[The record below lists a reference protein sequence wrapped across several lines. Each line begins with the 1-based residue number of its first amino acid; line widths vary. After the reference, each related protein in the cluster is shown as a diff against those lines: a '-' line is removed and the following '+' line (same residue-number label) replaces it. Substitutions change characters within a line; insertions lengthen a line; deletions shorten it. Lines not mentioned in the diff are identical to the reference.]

1 MSERADDDVR
11 GGQQQQQRRAARQLK
26 QRGAAS
32 TAMATVAER
41 RSLPSPEIMLGQP
54 WSSWVDAVKLY
65 GSDGT
70 ELEESLKECGKN
82 REAMRL
88 CRDDMPIFG
97 QCPAQDDFYLVM
109 CSHCSQVVK
118 PQAFQAHYERRHSS
132 SSKPLS
138 SYAAP
143 AAFANSR
150 SKGSLGGGVGVRTVS
165 GSTLE
170 RPSSAN
176 SSAPPKIYKNQS
188 PKEKLP
194 HRKPHF
200 PYRVPQ
206 EESPIPAVKGPE
218 KGLEKVHWKVESSP
232 KLPHVP
238 TSSSTSSSSS
248 SNTVSSS
255 PLKSGLNFPSIPKA
269 PQLAPGQIP
278 NGKGHLSSQDK
289 KQDSSSASSRR
300 PLYKRQE
307 REFNPDVHCGVM
319 DMTARKPCTRSL
331 TCKTH
336 SISQRRAVLG
346 RRQRFDTLLAEH
358 KSKARDKELQ
368 FRLDPSHPAPPLRDP
383 HPPPSRISQDVH
395 PVSHGNGTVDATKPL
410 PHSKPKP
417 HNSGLPRLNSSNSH
431 SGGDPA
437 MAHDQAHHSHPAPVG
452 TETSR
457 LSSDEGENEEREEA
471 TEKLDCHYSGYHP
484 RPAAFCT
491 FGSRLYGRGCYTFDR
506 HWDQVRCALT
516 TMLDKHVNSQL
527 WKKIPLALENSATTP
542 TTSHRT
548 STNSHSSSSSS
559 ISAGFLSLSS
569 PPPYDSKPVLS
580 YGTTLNARSS
590 PQASSTEQPAYS
602 GTSRQVSASSPQMPS
617 AHSSSLPS
625 LGSNRPLKS
634 RSGTKSFKAREPSS
648 SLSNSIIKGSTN
660 SSASIS
666 GSLSS
671 GKKRKNS
678 SLLTTHSTYTS
689 DSFTSSSFKKN
700 CAVNSGTLGSAYHTS
715 LASTPSSSSSS
726 STLSSSHSGVY
737 SVGVNCTPGRANSLS
752 LKQESTG
759 RGPPSGSPA
768 ESIKRMSVVMNS
780 SDSTLSLGPFVHQSS
795 DHHADSRLE
804 AKRRKGSPG
813 SSSLN
818 STVSGAGGGG
828 GQGPGRPKM
837 AKSPSINNIHSKH
850 ARSIPGPPG
859 LPNNSLI
866 HQPKA
871 RP

>member
-11 GGQQQQQRRAARQLK
+11 GEQQQQQRRAARQLK
-26 QRGAAS
+26 QRGEAS

-54 WSSWVDAVKLY
+54 WSSWVDAAKLY
-65 GSDGT
+65 RSDGT

-97 QCPAQDDFYLVM
+97 QCPAQDVFYLVM

-118 PQAFQAHYERRHSS
+118 PQAFQAHYERRHGS
-132 SSKPLS
+132 SSKPPS
-138 SYAAP
+138 SYAVS

-150 SKGSLGGGVGVRTVS
+150 NKGSLGGGVGVGTVS
-165 GSTLE
+165 GSTLA

-176 SSAPPKIYKNQS
+176 SNAPTKIYFKS
-188 PKEKLP
+188 TKEKLP

-218 KGLEKVHWKVESSP
+218 KGLEKVHLKVDSSP

-238 TSSSTSSSSS
+238 TSSSSSSS
-248 SNTVSSS
+248 SNTVSTS

-289 KQDSSSASSRR
+289 KQDNSSASSRR
-300 PLYKRQE
+300 PLYKRKE

-368 FRLDPSHPAPPLRDP
+368 FRL
-383 HPPPSRISQDVH
+383 
-395 PVSHGNGTVDATKPL
+395 
-410 PHSKPKP
+410 
-417 HNSGLPRLNSSNSH
+417 NSSNSH

-457 LSSDEGENEEREEA
+457 LSSDEGENEEREEG

-491 FGSRLYGRGCYTFDR
+491 FGSRLYGRGCYAFDR
-506 HWDQVRCALT
+506 RWDQVRCALT

-590 PQASSTEQPAYS
+590 PQASATEQPAYS

-648 SLSNSIIKGSTN
+648 SLSNSIVKGSAN
-660 SSASIS
+660 SCTSIS

-671 GKKRKNS
+671 GKKRKNC

-689 DSFTSSSFKKN
+689 DSFSSSSFKKN
-700 CAVNSGTLGSAYHTS
+700 CAVNSGSLGSAYHTS

-752 LKQESTG
+752 LRQESTG

-859 LPNNSLI
+859 LPNNSHI